1 MNKLGKVLSGV
12 ALGTM
17 VGLSS
22 LTSAFA
28 AEVPNTN
35 SAKVETHQ
43 QTNSKSKVQQK
54 TNSHNKIEQQKKSNV
69 KSQRYAKLLTKQQA
83 INIAL
88 KHHKGKVKSVQLKN
102 NVYVITIFDG
112 HDYHMKIEAK
122 SGKFLDIR

>member
-28 AEVPNTN
+28 AEIPNTN

-43 QTNSKSKVQQK
+43 QA
-54 TNSHNKIEQQKKSNV
+54 NSHNKIEQQKKSNV
-69 KSQRYAKLLTKQQA
+69 KSQQYAKMLTKQQA

-102 NVYVITIFDG
+102 NVYIITIFDG
-112 HDYHMKIEAK
+112 HDHHLKIEAK

>member
-1 MNKLGKVLSGV
+1 MNKFGKVLSGV

-35 SAKVETHQ
+35 SAKVETQHQ
-43 QTNSKSKVQQK
+43 TK
-54 TNSHNKIEQQKKSNV
+54 SHNKIEQQKKSKV
-69 KSQRYAKLLTKQQA
+69 KSQQYAKLLTRQQA

-88 KHHKGKVKSVQLKN
+88 KHHKGKAKSVQLKN

-112 HDYHMKIEAK
+112 HDHHVKVDAK